1 MRQIVSCLLASL
13 ALTVAA
19 SAEVGA
25 QVINP
30 TRVEFT
36 VSADHNAT
44 VLGQPAV
51 TRYDL
56 RVYLPGAAQPM
67 TTADLGKPVAA
78 DGATVSIE
86 RQAVFVALPLGEYVA
101 RVAAVGPGGEGVS
114 DPTVPFGRITAPSAP
129 TQPAL
134 KP

>member
-1 MRQIVSCLLASL
+1 MRQLALCMVATALLA
-13 ALTVAA
+13 TAA
-19 SAEVGA
+19 AGEVGA

-51 TRYDL
+51 SRYDL
-56 RVYLPGAAQPM
+56 RIYLPGAAQPM
-67 TTADLGKPVAA
+67 TTADLAKPVAA

-86 RQAVFVALPLGEYVA
+86 RQAVFVALPLGEYVG
-101 RVAAVGPGGEGVS
+101 RVVAVGPGGEGVS
-114 DPTVPFGRITAPSAP
+114 DPTAPFGRITAPTAP